1 MSSSPFQ
8 TLTGTIIRR
17 KLGKGKQKEEMVN
30 AILTEQGLDIVI
42 RREGTTAFRD
52 TLIENLI
59 GKQCTISG
67 IRQSFVLIAET
78 IDLVEKVKE
87 EAITYDLSQDFGIAK

>member
-17 KLGKGKQKEEMVN
+17 KLGKGKQKDEMVN
-30 AILTEQGLDIVI
+30 AILTEQGLDIVL
-42 RREGTTAFRD
+42 RREGTTAFQD
-52 TLIENLI
+52 ALIEGLI

-67 IRQSFVLIAET
+67 VRQSFVLIAET
-78 IDLVEKVKE
+78 IDLVEEKVE
-87 EAITYDLSQDFGIAK
+87 EPVVYDLSQDFGIAK

>member
-17 KLGKGKQKEEMVN
+17 KLGKGKQKDEMVN
-30 AILTEQGLDIVI
+30 AILTEQGLDIVL
-42 RREGTTAFRD
+42 RREGTTAFQD
-52 TLIENLI
+52 TLIESLI

-78 IDLVEKVKE
+78 IDVVEKVE
-87 EAITYDLSQDFGIAK
+87 EPVEYDLSQDFGIAK

>member
-1 MSSSPFQ
+1 MSSPPFQ

-17 KLGKGKQKEEMVN
+17 KLGKGKQKDEMVN
-30 AILTEQGLDIVI
+30 AILTEQGLDIVL

-52 TLIENLI
+52 ALIEGLI

-67 IRQSFVLIAET
+67 VRQSFVLIAET
-78 IDLVEKVKE
+78 IDLVEEKVE
-87 EAITYDLSQDFGIAK
+87 EPVVYDLSQDFGIAK